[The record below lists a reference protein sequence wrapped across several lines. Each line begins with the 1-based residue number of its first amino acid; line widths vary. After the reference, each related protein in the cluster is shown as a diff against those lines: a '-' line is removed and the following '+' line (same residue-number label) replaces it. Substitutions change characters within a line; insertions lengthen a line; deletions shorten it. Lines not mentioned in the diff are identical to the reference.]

1 MNEESL
7 EKYEGIIDENGL
19 VDYDSLL
26 DVIQQKKELERDVE
40 RLRKGLRTLFEY
52 LDAIITYEDEE
63 ILLGI
68 KGALK
73 VLIE

>member
-19 VDYDSLL
+19 IDYDSLL
-26 DVIQQKKELERDVE
+26 DVIQQKKELEKDIE